1 MAFNKYAVVKL
12 DPVES
17 NSTGGIVEELA
28 YMIDGVARTDSE
40 MTQHWV
46 NKYDEY
52 KLVPIEEDDPVK
64 VGWIYTDKTH
74 EFVAP

>member
-17 NSTGGIVEELA
+17 NSTGGMVEELA
-28 YMIDGVARTDSE
+28 YMIDGVSRTDSE
-40 MTQHWV
+40 MTQHWI

-52 KLVPIEEDDPVK
+52 KLVLIEDDDPVK
-64 VGWIYTDKTH
+64 AGWIYTDKTH

>member
-1 MAFNKYAVVKL
+1 MAFNKFAVIKL
-12 DPVES
+12 DPPES
-17 NSTGGIVEELA
+17 YSTGGMVEELI
-28 YMIDGVARTDSE
+28 YILDGVARKDSPL
-40 MTQHWV
+40 TQHWV
-46 NKYDEY
+46 HKYDEY